1 MKKMTKIILLGIVC
15 SICILYYLKYDSK
28 QYYYGWD
35 CAFCNKT
42 LPYNL
47 DPNDYYDRS
56 FTLMDDDGF
65 ELVGIGFKYRRSDFK
80 IKNILGYGY
89 NDTSIVA
96 KVTDSLNNIKY
107 LSSYE
112 TKYKNNKGNPEIS
125 FEDMSKTKFEQ
136 VKKIYNWVDLNEE
149 ELIKTR
155 RYKTLSLTG
164 AIISLLLLLW
174 QLIRKRKVTQ

>member
-1 MKKMTKIILLGIVC
+1 MCAI
-15 SICILYYLKYDSK
+15 SILYYLKYDSK

-35 CAFCNKT
+35 CAFCNKA

-47 DPNDYYDRS
+47 EPNDYYDRS

-65 ELVGIGFKYRRSDFK
+65 ELVGIGFKYRRSHFK
-80 IKNILGYGY
+80 IENFLGYGY

-96 KVTDSLNNIKY
+96 KVTDSVNNIKY

-112 TKYKNNKGNPEIS
+112 TGYKSEKGNPEIS
-125 FEDMSKTKFEQ
+125 FEDMPEAKFQQ
-136 VKKIYNWVDLNEE
+136 VKEKYNWVDLDEE
-149 ELIKTR
+149 ELMKIR
-155 RYKTLSLTG
+155 RYKTLSFIG

-174 QLIRKRKVTQ
+174 YLIRKRKVTH